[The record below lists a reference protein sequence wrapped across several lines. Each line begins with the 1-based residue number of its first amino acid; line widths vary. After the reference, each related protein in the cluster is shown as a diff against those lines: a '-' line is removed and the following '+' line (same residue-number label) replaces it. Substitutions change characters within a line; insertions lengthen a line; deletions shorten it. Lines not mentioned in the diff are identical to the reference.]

1 MTGASRGERDRPYGH
16 RDQNG
21 TNSQAILSEVLTP
34 SEAAALLKVKTS
46 WLYEA
51 ARTRRLPY
59 LKLGRHLRFLRS
71 DLEAWLV
78 EQRVA
83 ARR

>member
-1 MTGASRGERDRPYGH
+1 VN
-16 RDQNG
+16 QNG
-21 TNSQAILSEVLTP
+21 SGPLAELLTP
-34 SEAAALLKVKTS
+34 VEAAALFKVKTS

-51 ARTRRLPY
+51 ARTKRVPY

-78 EQRVA
+78 EQRVS

>member
-1 MTGASRGERDRPYGH
+1 MSE
-16 RDQNG
+16 NG
-21 TNSQAILSEVLTP
+21 SSPLAEVLTP
-34 SEAAALLKVKTS
+34 TEAATLLKVRPS
-46 WLYEA
+46 WIYEA
-51 ARTRRLPY
+51 ARTGRLPY

-71 DLEAWLV
+71 DLEQWLV

>member
-1 MTGASRGERDRPYGH
+1 VSE
-16 RDQNG
+16 NG
-21 TNSQAILSEVLTP
+21 SSLADVLTP
-34 SEAAALLKVKTS
+34 KEAAALLKVRPS

-51 ARTRRLPY
+51 ARTGRVPY